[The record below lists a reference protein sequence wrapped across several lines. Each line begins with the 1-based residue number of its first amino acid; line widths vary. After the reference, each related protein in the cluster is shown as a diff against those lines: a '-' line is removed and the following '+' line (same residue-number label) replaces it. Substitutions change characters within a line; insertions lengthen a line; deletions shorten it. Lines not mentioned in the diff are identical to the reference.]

1 MQSNL
6 TVARDWKLRPIK
18 IKQIFGT
25 GMGYGKVKK
34 TRWFFTPKKL
44 KIRKECATEFRTL
57 ADYIILGNK
66 YLWRRQNG
74 LHVSWLRQPLLTN
87 SYLISSNNLIE
98 NFSICLNVLI
108 LGSYSEYLLIYISSL
123 EGNYVPNCWKKKVN
137 WRTENSKRNE
147 LSSRRVR

>member
-1 MQSNL
+1 M
-6 TVARDWKLRPIK
+6 
-18 IKQIFGT
+18 
-25 GMGYGKVKK
+25 
-34 TRWFFTPKKL
+34 TPKKL
-44 KIRKECATEFRTL
+44 KIRKECATEFMTL
-57 ADYIILGNK
+57 ADYIILRNK
-66 YLWRRQNG
+66 YLTWNG

-137 WRTENSKRNE
+137 
-147 LSSRRVR
+147 